1 MANTRQIE
9 GKEPRAESREPRASE
24 PTTHDQR
31 PIKFGTDGWRAV
43 IADDFTFD
51 NVRRVAGAI
60 ASYVLKHENPSH
72 GVIVGYD
79 TRFGSP
85 RFARVAAE
93 VLTNAGIPVKLAN
106 DSTPTPAISLA
117 VKTQGAAGGVVITSS
132 HNPWNWNGVKFKAK
146 FGGSATPAIMK
157 IIEQETAAG
166 AMPKG
171 RKAEIEDVDL
181 KPAYLRAVC
190 RFADLDLI
198 AKANFKFAVD
208 SMYGSGRGILA
219 QIFSEQGINFVA
231 IRQDLNPLFPGIN
244 PEPIEPHVRALQEIV
259 VREKCHAGFAT
270 DGDADRIGA
279 VAEDG
284 SFVDS
289 HKIFSVLLEWLLRR
303 KQWPGEVV
311 RAFNTTRMLDRI
323 AARYGRKLN
332 ECAIG
337 FKYIADLMMER
348 EIVIGGEESGG
359 IGYSR
364 YLPERDG
371 ILNSLL
377 LANVMAEEQ
386 KPLGA
391 LVQDLQKEYG
401 PHYYGR
407 RDLHISDEIKQSA
420 ITRAKA
426 DGTRKLGKYGVLKK
440 EGLDGVK
447 FFLDAST
454 NGNGAEPWVLFRA
467 SGTEPL
473 LRIYAEAASPELVEE
488 ILAASEGFVHAA

>member
-1 MANTRQIE
+1 MTDA
-9 GKEPRAESREPRASE
+9 SRPTAHDER
-24 PTTHDQR
+24 PTTV
-31 PIKFGTDGWRAV
+31 IKFGTDGWRAV
-43 IADDFTFD
+43 IADDFTFN

-60 ASYVLKHENPSH
+60 ASYVLKHEDAAR
-72 GVIVGYD
+72 VLIIGYD

-85 RFARVAAE
+85 RFARAAAE
-93 VLTNAGIPVKLAN
+93 VLASAGIPVKLSG
-106 DSTPTPAISLA
+106 DYVPTPAVSLA
-117 VKTQGAAGGVVITSS
+117 VKNFGAAGGVVITSS

-171 RKAEIEDVDL
+171 KQAEIKDADL
-181 KPAYLRAVC
+181 KPAYIKAIC
-190 RFADLDLI
+190 GFADLDLI
-198 AKANFKFAVD
+198 GKARFKFAID
-208 SMYGSGRGILA
+208 SMYGAGRDVLTH
-219 QIFSEQGINFVA
+219 IFSERGIEFVA
-231 IRQDLNPLFPGIN
+231 IRQELNPLFPGIN
-244 PEPIEPHVRALQEIV
+244 PEPIEPHVRALQDTV
-259 VREKCHAGFAT
+259 VREGCHAGFAT

-284 SFVDS
+284 SFVDA
-289 HKIFSVLLEWLLRR
+289 HKIFCVLLEWLLRR

-311 RAFNTTRMLDRI
+311 RAFNTTLMLDRI
-323 AARYGRKLN
+323 AAKYGRKLI
-332 ECAIG
+332 ECPIG

-348 EIVIGGEESGG
+348 DILIGGEESGG

-364 YLPERDG
+364 FLPERDG

-386 KPLGA
+386 KPLGE
-391 LVQDLQKEYG
+391 LVARLQQEYG

-407 RDLHISDEIKQSA
+407 RDLHISDDVKSSTID
-420 ITRAKA
+420 RASS
-426 DGTRKLGKYGVLKK
+426 DGTKRLGKFGVVKK
-440 EGLDGVK
+440 EGMDGVK
-447 FFLDAST
+447 FFLDATT

-473 LRIYAEAASPELVEE
+473 LRIYAEAASPELVGEV
-488 ILAASEGFVHAA
+488 LASAE